1 MRPEVDDAT
10 MSDAGDA
17 KGPAGPMTA
26 SEAEAEAAD
35 EAATEVAEAEVA
47 QAVAASHEGDHS
59 PGGGHEGA
67 HDDAGHGGHEGHDEG
82 EPLGPI
88 DVKAWAASL
97 VGVAAAVA
105 VVGALG
111 IAHGLI

>member
-10 MSDAGDA
+10 MSDAGDP

-35 EAATEVAEAEVA
+35 EAATEVAEAE
-47 QAVAASHEGDHS
+47 AVTAFHEGDHG

-82 EPLGPI
+82 EALGPI
-88 DVKAWAASL
+88 DVRAWAASL
-97 VGVAAAVA
+97 VGVLAAAAV
-105 VVGALG
+105 VVALG
-111 IAHGLI
+111 IADGLI